1 MANYQ
6 TSFRQEVRR
15 IARKEIRSE
24 LKSTKQAVSRYRSE
38 IAALKRKHKELERLI
53 KTLQSRAEKKSQAV
67 SVDVEQPKRRR
78 YSVGSLKSQ
87 RKKSGLSQVDYARLV
102 GVSANTIHN
111 WERGKT
117 KPDDKHLQKLVS
129 HRGIGKKEAQ
139 KRISDMKVE

>member
-6 TSFRQEVRR
+6 TSFRQEVQR

-38 IAALKRKHKELERLI
+38 IAALKRKCKELERLI
-53 KTLQSRAEKKSQAV
+53 KALQSREEKKSQAA

-87 RKKSGLSQVDYARLV
+87 RKKSGLSQANYAKLV
-102 GVSANTIHN
+102 GVSAATI
-111 WERGKT
+111 
-117 KPDDKHLQKLVS
+117 LS
-129 HRGIGKKEAQ
+129 
-139 KRISDMKVE
+139 

>member
-6 TSFRQEVRR
+6 TSFRQEVQR
-15 IARKEIRSE
+15 ISRKEIRSE

-53 KTLQSRAEKKSQAV
+53 KALQLREEKKSRAV

-87 RKKSGLSQVDYARLV
+87 RKKSGLSQADYAKLV
-102 GVSANTIHN
+102 GVSGATILN

-117 KPDDKHLQKLVS
+117 KPDDKRFQKLVS
-129 HRGIGKKEAQ
+129 LRGISKKEAQ
-139 KRISDMKVE
+139 KRISE

>member
-53 KTLQSRAEKKSQAV
+53 KALQSREEKKSQAA
-67 SVDVEQPKRRR
+67 SADVEQPKRRR

-87 RKKSGLSQVDYARLV
+87 RKKSGLSQANYAKLV
-102 GVSANTIHN
+102 GVSTATILS

-117 KPDDKHLQKLVS
+117 KPDDKRFQKLVS
-129 HRGIGKKEAQ
+129 LRGISKKEAQ
-139 KRISDMKVE
+139 KRISE

>member
-6 TSFRQEVRR
+6 TSFRQEVQR

-53 KTLQSRAEKKSQAV
+53 KALQSREKKKSQAV
-67 SVDVEQPKRRR
+67 SADVGQPKRRR

-87 RKKSGLSQVDYARLV
+87 RKKSGLSQAAYAKLV
-102 GVSANTIHN
+102 GVSANTIFN
-111 WERGKT
+111 WESGKS
-117 KPDDKHLQKLVS
+117 KPDDKRFQKLVS
-129 HRGIGKKEAQ
+129 LRGIGKTEAQ
-139 KRISDMKVE
+139 KRISE

>member
-6 TSFRQEVRR
+6 TSFRHEVQR

-53 KTLQSRAEKKSQAV
+53 KALQLREKKKSQA
-67 SVDVEQPKRRR
+67 VDVEQPKRRR

-87 RKKSGLSQVDYARLV
+87 RKKSGLSQVDYAKLV
-102 GVSANTIHN
+102 GGSAATILT

-117 KPDDKHLQKLVS
+117 KPDDKRFQKLVS
-129 HRGIGKKEAQ
+129 LRGISKKEAQ
-139 KRISDMKVE
+139 KRISE

>member
-53 KTLQSRAEKKSQAV
+53 KALQSREEKKSRAD
-67 SVDVEQPKRRR
+67 SADVEQPKRRR

-87 RKKSGLSQVDYARLV
+87 RKKSGLSQADYAKLV
-102 GVSANTIHN
+102 GVSAATILN
-111 WERGKT
+111 WEGGKT
-117 KPDDKHLQKLVS
+117 KPDDERFQKLVS
-129 HRGIGKKEAQ
+129 LRGISKKEAQ
-139 KRISDMKVE
+139 KRISE